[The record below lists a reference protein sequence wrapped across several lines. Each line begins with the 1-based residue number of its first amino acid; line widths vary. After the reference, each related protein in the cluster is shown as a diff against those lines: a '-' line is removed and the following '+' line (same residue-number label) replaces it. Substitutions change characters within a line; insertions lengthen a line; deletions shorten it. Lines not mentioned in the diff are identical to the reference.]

1 MTEISLNDRIYADR
15 FCPICQKN
23 ISADICYEI
32 VMSFTAGFRIESVP
46 EIDLIESEDNKT
58 ICDKCPYSD
67 LS

>member
-1 MTEISLNDRIYADR
+1 MAEISLNDRLYADR
-15 FCPICQKN
+15 FCPICKKN

-32 VMSFTAGFRIESVP
+32 VMSFTAGFKIESIP
-46 EIDLIESEDNKT
+46 EVDIDKNAENEA

>member
-1 MTEISLNDRIYADR
+1 MPEISLNDRLYEDR

-23 ISADICYEI
+23 ISAEICYEI
-32 VMSFTAGFRIESVP
+32 VMCFTVGFRIESVS
-46 EIDLIESEDNKT
+46 EIDFIKSKGNEI